1 VKNSSAKSI
10 FGLEKDGCPRG
21 TVPIRRTT
29 KDNLI
34 QSKLLSN
41 DHILNQEV
49 PGLYVSFSFYNK
61 IEDVVKLLL

>member
-1 VKNSSAKSI
+1 VKNSSAKLI
-10 FGLEKDGCPRG
+10 FGLEKDECPRG

-41 DHILNQEV
+41 IHILDKVV
-49 PGLYVSFSFYNK
+49 PGLHVSFYL
-61 IEDVVKLLL
+61 V